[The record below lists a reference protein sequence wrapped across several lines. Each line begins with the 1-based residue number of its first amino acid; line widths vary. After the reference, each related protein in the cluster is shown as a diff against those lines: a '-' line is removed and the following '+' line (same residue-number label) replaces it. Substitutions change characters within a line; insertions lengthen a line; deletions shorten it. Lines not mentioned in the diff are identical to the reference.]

1 MDLEQKAIQR
11 IQLAAELS
19 EAYYQKPLLL
29 AYSGGKDS
37 EVCLELCRR
46 SGVSLEVLH
55 SLTTADAPE
64 TIYHI
69 RKVFHRLELEGIACF
84 LHRPRYKGQPTSMWD
99 LIVRKG
105 WPPTRMQRYCCQVL
119 KEGSSPHRAV
129 VLGVRAAESQNQKDA
144 VVAELWGHS
153 RKDVTQFDFD
163 NGDERIIAPCQQKA
177 EIKIQPI
184 VDWTESDVWSFLQDA
199 KVEMNPAYSLGFHRV
214 GCIGCPLAGK
224 GRFREFR
231 TWPAFE
237 RLYRN
242 TFGRMLQT
250 RRTAGKIDSWRTS
263 DDVFRWWME
272 DKNIAGQ
279 LDLFGGE
286 VGKLPE

>member
-1 MDLEQKAIQR
+1 MDLEAQSIQR
-11 IQLAAELS
+11 IRLAAELS
-19 EAYYQKPLLL
+19 AAYYQKRLLL

-46 SGVSLEVLH
+46 AHIPLEVIH
-55 SLTTADAPE
+55 HLTTADAPE
-64 TIYHI
+64 TIYHV
-69 RKVFHRLELEGIACF
+69 RNVFRQLELEGISCSF
-84 LHRPRYKGQPTSMWD
+84 HLPRYKGQPTSMWD

-119 KEGSSPHRAV
+119 KEGSTSRRAV
-129 VLGVRAAESQNQKDA
+129 VLGVRAAESRNRKDA

-184 VDWTESDVWSFLQDA
+184 VEWSDSDVWSFLRDA
-199 KVEMNPAYSLGFHRV
+199 KVDVNPVYNLGFQRV
-214 GCIGCPLAGK
+214 GCVGCPMAGK
-224 GRFREFR
+224 VRYREFR
-231 TWPAFE
+231 VWPAFE
-237 RLYRN
+237 KLYRT
-242 TFGRMLQT
+242 TFDKMLH
-250 RRTAGKIDSWRTS
+250 RRWENGKFNSWHS
-263 DDVFRWWME
+263 ADDVFRWWME
-272 DKNIAGQ
+272 DSNIAGQ

-286 VGKLPE
+286 VGLPT